1 MQKQR
6 RYFISFLFLLMLSFS
21 TTACLRDAIIPRF
34 PLELTLRPVEAPQG
48 ITLSFYEQESSIL
61 PDVVAATKFALRV
74 NEQWGRMKETMHLR
88 LFPTHEALEEAIQLR
103 LPWVKAWARYD
114 EVWLRSPR
122 TWRRKMYQWPLT
134 ELITHEMNHLLMFQ
148 LCCTRE
154 TWEKSRIPL
163 WFREGMASVT
173 AGQGHYRLSLERLR
187 SFFLTPQG
195 KQVMN
200 DPESRYAL
208 QHHQSELYSL
218 GHWMFDDLL
227 AQAKHTKL
235 KALFASMREGKS
247 FVQAFRETLGMSVEK
262 YVLDFQ
268 KKNFQGAD
276 LTRFFEMPR
285 PLRVAKQE
293 ASFVQPHRCLL
304 HDQAD

>member
-1 MQKQR
+1 MQKQLK
-6 RYFISFLFLLMLSFS
+6 YFVFLLLFLGIFS
-21 TTACLRDAIIPRF
+21 STAACLRDAIIPRF
-34 PLELTLRPVEAPQG
+34 PLEVTLRPVEAPQG
-48 ITLSFYEQESSIL
+48 IAISFYEQESPIL

-74 NEQWGRMKETMHLR
+74 NEQWGRMTETMHLR
-88 LFPTHEALEEAIQLR
+88 LFPTHESLEEAIQLR

-195 KQVMN
+195 KRVMN

-208 QHHQSELYSL
+208 QYHQSELYSL
-218 GHWMFDDLL
+218 GHWMFEDLL
-227 AQAKHTKL
+227 AQAKHAKL
-235 KALFASMREGKS
+235 KALFASMKQGKS
-247 FVQAFRETLGMSVEK
+247 FVQAFREMVGMSVEK

-276 LTRFFEMPR
+276 LARFFEMPR
-285 PLRVAKQE
+285 SLRVAKQE
-293 ASFVQPHRCLL
+293 ASFVQPHRCLF
-304 HDQAD
+304 HGQAD